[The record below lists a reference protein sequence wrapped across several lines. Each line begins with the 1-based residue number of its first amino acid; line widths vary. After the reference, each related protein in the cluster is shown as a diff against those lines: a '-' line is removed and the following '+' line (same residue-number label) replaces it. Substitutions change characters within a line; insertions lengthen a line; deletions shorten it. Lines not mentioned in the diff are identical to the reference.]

1 MRYFELSED
10 TKPRITKTLSP
21 SMTEIAQSQGF
32 NVSKIWYHGTTR
44 RFTSFRNAK
53 EGRGVEELGS
63 GIYLTGCR
71 SAAYH
76 WARNDGFILQCYIK
90 DGPIYD
96 HSKKLTDEMINHL
109 HAGHSDYMTSKFGDN
124 SAYDLEMFKDMLDR
138 VSLKRSHLLKK
149 IGYIGAID
157 PNSQIPDQIVIFDP
171 ANVFI
176 AARVPGSYKDR

>member
-63 GIYLTGCR
+63 GIYLTD
-71 SAAYH
+71 A
-76 WARNDGFILQCYIK
+76 
-90 DGPIYD
+90 GPP
-96 HSKKLTDEMINHL
+96 LTTGL
-109 HAGHSDYMTSKFGDN
+109 VMTDSSCNVISRTVRFTT
-124 SAYDLEMFKDMLDR
+124 
-138 VSLKRSHLLKK
+138 
-149 IGYIGAID
+149 
-157 PNSQIPDQIVIFDP
+157 IPK
-171 ANVFI
+171 N
-176 AARVPGSYKDR
+176 